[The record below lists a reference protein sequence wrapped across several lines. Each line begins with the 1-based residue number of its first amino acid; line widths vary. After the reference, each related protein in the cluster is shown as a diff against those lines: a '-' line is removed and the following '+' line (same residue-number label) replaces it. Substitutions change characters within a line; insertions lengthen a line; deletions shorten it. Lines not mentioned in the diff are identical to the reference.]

1 MRLVSLQNL
10 DQFPLLHSSSHLFLI
25 FLPVPCLVQA
35 DERAVLKHFKW
46 PEKKADAIREA
57 AIEYRGLK
65 LLESEISSFKDDSN
79 NPCGTALKK
88 MAVLHDK

>member
-1 MRLVSLQNL
+1 
-10 DQFPLLHSSSHLFLI
+10 
-25 FLPVPCLVQA
+25 
-35 DERAVLKHFKW
+35 VLKHFKW